1 LNTKNCKIRGH
12 NSTARIKKKK
22 KKKIKKREVAKLSE
36 GRTQLQET
44 KLWPNKEQKHNSP
57 AF

>member
-22 KKKIKKREVAKLSE
+22 KFKKREVAKLSE